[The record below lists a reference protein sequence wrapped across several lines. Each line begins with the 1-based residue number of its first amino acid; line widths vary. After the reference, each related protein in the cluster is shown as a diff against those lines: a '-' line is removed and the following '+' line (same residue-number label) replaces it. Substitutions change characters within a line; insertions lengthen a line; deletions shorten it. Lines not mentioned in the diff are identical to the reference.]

1 MTNSSH
7 KKLSVLRSEIQLGF
21 DFSFDVDLEL
31 SDRPTTLRSIG
42 RKVVPFPAPNVA
54 KPLPAEPAKRGRG
67 RPAEVN
73 SNDYHW
79 TKEDIISMRV
89 HLLVTTL
96 DSLADPRINHEEMLE
111 WIKSDELGPFTFYV
125 CCSAAELDPDDLR
138 DALLSN
144 VEDAPWFHS
153 DYL

>member
-1 MTNSSH
+1 MTNSSR

-73 SNDYHW
+73 SNGYHW
-79 TKEDIISMRV
+79 TKEIIIALRV
-89 HLLVTTL
+89 SLLHSTL
-96 DSLADPRINHEEMLE
+96 DSLADPRFNHDEHLE
-111 WIKSDELGPFTFYV
+111 WIKSDEVGPFTFSV
-125 CCSAAELDPDDLR
+125 CCSAAGYDPDALR
-138 DALLSN
+138 DALLAN

-153 DYL
+153 DYS